1 MGIGSLKSEAGGMF
15 SADGEFV
22 EFTHPVLLE
31 GPVEV
36 NSEQYHVKYMLHQ
49 WSD

>member
-1 MGIGSLKSEAGGMF
+1 MF

-22 EFTHPVLLE
+22 EFNHSVLLE

-36 NSEQYHVKYMLHQ
+36 STIIFEESRCLK
-49 WSD
+49 

>member
-1 MGIGSLKSEAGGMF
+1 MIFLRYLQIGISQKTEALGMF

-22 EFTHPVLLE
+22 EFNHSVLLE

-36 NSEQYHVKYMLHQ
+36 SRM
-49 WSD
+49 

>member
-1 MGIGSLKSEAGGMF
+1 MF

-22 EFTHPVLLE
+22 DFTHPVLLE

-36 NSEQYHVKYMLHQ
+36 FFQPGPTQSFLRNALCI
-49 WSD
+49 